1 MTLKGEGAEGI
12 SVDCRQIEEQQMI
25 ERYLDGTLPETE
37 VEAFEEHY
45 FGCQHCFSELQLRHA
60 AAIELASQSAPKASR
75 LAAKT
80 RTFYSWAL
88 ASGRCSS
95 VGGDGCLGGQTAK
108 SS

>member
-1 MTLKGEGAEGI
+1 MTLKDEGSKGI
-12 SVDCRQIEEQQMI
+12 TVDCRQIEEQEMI

-75 LAAKT
+75 PAART
-80 RTFYSWAL
+80 RSFYSWAL
-88 ASGRCSS
+88 AAAAVLCIGC
-95 VGGDGCLGGQTAK
+95 DECLGGQTAK